1 MNSETM
7 PAAQGLRFA
16 CSNLAWADRTPGEG
30 PMPAELKAWH
40 ITGIELAPTVQW
52 PRWQGATPEAAR
64 ALAAQWAAQGVA
76 IPSMQ
81 ALLFDCPEAQL
92 FQQPQAFEAQLAR
105 CADLGQ
111 ALGARVAVLGAPKQ
125 RQRGDL
131 SQSQAIDAA
140 AGPLRRAA
148 ARFADAGM
156 QLALEP
162 ARPEHGGDFLI
173 STAEVIAF
181 VRDLQAP
188 GLAVHLDAAAMYSA
202 GETLSDVWP
211 GESDVPFA
219 HYQLSEPDL
228 GDFSSPRAPQAGN
241 LAWLARHGWS
251 GWCSV
256 EMRPSPL
263 GLAKGGPWALLAHW
277 AAAAT

>member
-1 MNSETM
+1 MTHETESRT
-7 PAAQGLRFA
+7 QGLRFA
-16 CSNLAWADRTPGEG
+16 CSNLAWADRQPGQG
-30 PMPAELKAWH
+30 PSAAELRAWH
-40 ITGIELAPTVQW
+40 VSGIELAPTVQW
-52 PRWQGATPEAAR
+52 PRWQGATADAAR
-64 ALAAQWAAQGVA
+64 ALAAQWLAEGIA

-92 FQQPQAFEAQLAR
+92 FQRPLAFEAQLAL
-105 CADLGQ
+105 CAELGQ
-111 ALGARVAVLGAPKQ
+111 ALGAQVAVLGAPKQ

-131 SQSQAIDAA
+131 ALAKAIDAA

-162 ARPEHGGDFLI
+162 ARPEHGGDFLTT
-173 STAEVIAF
+173 TAEVVAF
-181 VRDLQAP
+181 VRDLRAS
-188 GLAVHLDAAAMYSA
+188 GLAVHLDAAALFSA

-211 GESDVPFA
+211 GKGDVPFA

-228 GDFSSPRAPQAGN
+228 GDFSNPRAPQAGN

-263 GLAKGGPWALLAHW
+263 GLGSGGPWALLAHW
-277 AAAAT
+277 AQAAA

>member
-1 MNSETM
+1 MLS
-7 PAAQGLRFA
+7 PALSDPGLRFA
-16 CSNLAWADRTPGEG
+16 CSNLAWADRPPGQG
-30 PMPAELKAWH
+30 PSAAELRGWH
-40 ITGIELAPTVQW
+40 VSGIELAPTVQW
-52 PRWQGATPEAAR
+52 PRWEGATAAAAR
-64 ALAAQWAAQGVA
+64 ELSAQWGSEGVA

-81 ALLFDCPEAQL
+81 ALLFDCPQAQL
-92 FQQPQAFEAQLAR
+92 FLSPQAFEVQLAR

-111 ALGARVAVLGAPKQ
+111 ALGSRVAVLGAPKQ

-131 SQSQAIDAA
+131 SQAQAIEAA

-148 ARFADAGM
+148 ARFADAGI

-162 ARPEHGGDFLI
+162 ARPEHGGDFLT

-181 VRDLQAP
+181 VRDVQAP
-188 GLAVHLDAAAMYSA
+188 GLAVHLDAAALHSA
-202 GETLSDVWP
+202 GETLPEVWP
-211 GESDVPFA
+211 GVSDVPFA

-228 GDFSSPRAPQAGN
+228 GDFSNPCAPQAGN

-263 GLAKGGPWALLAHW
+263 GLAQGGPWALLAHW
-277 AAAAT
+277 ARPAV